1 VSVQQFSSCCSQA
14 KYVLQLANHVAQ
26 TCFFVTPL
34 NRHVR
39 MIKAGPL
46 NSSASFEIYERLV
59 RRAVLAMVLSTVLT
73 AFITVLVFSK
83 KFVKSTVILNIVDNL
98 CVLGSIMMAC
108 NVRVE
113 SSARVDIRASTA
125 LRHDNQRQ
133 MSSSMLQP
141 IADQFVPDSRMASLE
156 APSYGPSDM
165 QVCTERQEH

>member
-1 VSVQQFSSCCSQA
+1 
-14 KYVLQLANHVAQ
+14 
-26 TCFFVTPL
+26 
-34 NRHVR
+34 
-39 MIKAGPL
+39 MMKAGPL
-46 NSSASFEIYERLV
+46 NSSASFAIYERLV

-83 KFVKSTVILNIVDNL
+83 KFVKSTVILNIVDNV

-133 MSSSMLQP
+133 MSSSVLQP
-141 IADQFVPDSRMASLE
+141 IEDQSVPDSRMASLE
-156 APSYGPSDM
+156 APSHGPSDM